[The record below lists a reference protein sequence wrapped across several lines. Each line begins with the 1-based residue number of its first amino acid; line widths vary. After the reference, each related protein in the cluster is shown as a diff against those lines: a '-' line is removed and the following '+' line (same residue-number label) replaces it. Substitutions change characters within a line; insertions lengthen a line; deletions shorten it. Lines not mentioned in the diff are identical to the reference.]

1 VRNHHCLRDWFCDL
15 VFHLARDKPM
25 KAIDIKTAS
34 DCIDYQA
41 QVIKE
46 QGEQISELYKQIGD
60 LIKLIRR
67 AQEDRQHEFDYAEK
81 LLKER
86 G

>member
-1 VRNHHCLRDWFCDL
+1 
-15 VFHLARDKPM
+15 M

-86 G
+86 GGEHGGY

>member
-1 VRNHHCLRDWFCDL
+1 MGVESTYPITLNIERNE
-15 VFHLARDKPM
+15 PM

-86 G
+86 E